1 MLRFRIRMTDQLTN
15 SERTTAT
22 TWKSRGANILRRTR
36 MTRRRLALFLAVVGP
51 GLITSNV
58 DNDAGG
64 ITVYTTAGAH
74 FGYTLLWS
82 LIPMTIAL
90 YVSEEMCARMGVV
103 TGKGLSDLIREEFGF
118 RSTFFVMVAALAVDL
133 GNTVAEFAGV
143 AASMQI
149 FGVSKFISVP
159 LAGIAV
165 WLLVV
170 KGSYR
175 QVEKIFLVACGFY
188 LSYVVSAILAKPDWL
203 VAAKE
208 TVAPTLH
215 YSTDY
220 LLMLTALVGTTIAPW
235 QFFYLQAGF
244 VEKRVGPK
252 QYKHARLDV
261 LVGSISCMVIVF
273 FIIVCCAATLNKN
286 GMIDV
291 NDAAQAAAALVPLAG
306 RFAAY
311 LFAFGLLNASLFA
324 ASILPLSTAHVIC
337 EGLGLRS
344 WHRPQIKRSA
354 RVLRPLHRPDH
365 RRRRHH
371 PAAQRP
377 AVQNSGP
384 LAGRQRRLAPRRP
397 DFHPAPDQPPR
408 PDGRTHQHLG
418 LQPRRLGYEHHH
430 DHPHPGPRLRR
441 DHPTLQRRP
450 RRHPN
455 PFSVMSHSVI
465 RQDLLRD
472 GSGAACCAPACHAVN
487 HADFL
492 ILTPLLNL

>member
-1 MLRFRIRMTDQLTN
+1 MDTWATLTN
-15 SERTTAT
+15 AWGA
-22 TWKSRGANILRRTR
+22 WKKRGTDFNRRSHFWRKR
-36 MTRRRLALFLAVVGP
+36 MALFLAVVGP

-64 ITVYTTAGAH
+64 ISTYSQAGAQ

-118 RSTFFVMVAALAVDL
+118 RSTFFVMLAALAVDL
-133 GNTVAEFAGV
+133 GNTVAEFAGI
-143 AASMQI
+143 AASMQV

-159 LAGIAV
+159 LAGVAV

-188 LSYVVSAILAKPDWL
+188 LAYVASALLAKPDWL
-203 VAAKE
+203 LAAKE
-208 TVAPTLH
+208 TVAPSLH
-215 YSTDY
+215 FTTDY

-273 FIIVCCAATLNKN
+273 FIIVCFAATLHAH
-286 GMIDV
+286 GMTNIT
-291 NDAAQAAAALVPLAG
+291 DAAQAAQALEPLAG
-306 RFAAY
+306 RFAAT

-337 EGLGLRS
+337 EGLGFESGIDHKLGEAPIFYGLYAGLIIVGGGIILIP
-344 WHRPQIKRSA
+344 HA
-354 RVLRPLHRPDH
+354 PLLKILLFSQV
-365 RRRRHH
+365 
-371 PAAQRP
+371 A
-377 AVQNSGP
+377 NGIW
-384 LAGRQRRLAPRRP
+384 LAPVLI
-397 DFHPAPDQPPR
+397 FI
-408 PDGRTHQHLG
+408 L
-418 LQPRRLGYEHHH
+418 LLIN
-430 DHPHPGPRLRR
+430 RR
-441 DHPTLQRRP
+441 DL
-450 RRHPN
+450 
-455 PFSVMSHSVI
+455 M
-465 RQDLLRD
+465 
-472 GSGAACCAPACHAVN
+472 
-487 HADFL
+487 
-492 ILTPLLNL
+492 